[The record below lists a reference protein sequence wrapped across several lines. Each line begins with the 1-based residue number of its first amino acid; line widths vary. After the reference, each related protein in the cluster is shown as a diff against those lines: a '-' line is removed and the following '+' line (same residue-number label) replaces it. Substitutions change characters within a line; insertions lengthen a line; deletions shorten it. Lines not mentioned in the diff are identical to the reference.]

1 MSLVPRRGFQYESKI
16 SFGAGLR
23 RAGGSTLLVARAV
36 SNPLGSGVDEKVSQ
50 LIELALSED
59 IGSGDVTSQYFV
71 SEQRE
76 GQAFLVARSEG
87 VVAGVEIGA
96 EVFRR
101 VDPACEVTVML
112 QDGSSV
118 FPGVQILEVSG
129 KAQSLLTAERTAINF
144 VQRLSGVA
152 TRTSK
157 FVKAVEG
164 TGVTIMDTRKTTPG
178 WRLLEKN
185 AVVSGGG
192 YNHRMGLY
200 DRAMVKDNHLLVDGT
215 SVDLKNSIQSMKK
228 DHPEI
233 AVELEADTLEQVEA
247 FLGMNEVDYLLLDN
261 MDNFTM
267 KKAVSM
273 RGDRKRPVLEA
284 SGGVSLE
291 TVRGI
296 AETGVDCISVGELT
310 HSAVALDLALDF
322 VPLPERG

>member
-1 MSLVPRRGFQYESKI
+1 M
-16 SFGAGLR
+16 
-23 RAGGSTLLVARAV
+23 LVARAV

-71 SEQRE
+71 SEQRN
-76 GQAFLVARSEG
+76 GRAFLVARSEG

-118 FPGVQILEVSG
+118 SPGVQILEVSG

-178 WRLLEKN
+178 WRLLEKK

-192 YNHRMGLY
+192 HNHRMGLY

-215 SVDLKNSIQSMKK
+215 SEDLRNSIQSMKK
-228 DHPEI
+228 DHPEV
-233 AVELEADTLEQVEA
+233 AVEFEADTLEQV
-247 FLGMNEVDYLLLDN
+247 
-261 MDNFTM
+261 
-267 KKAVSM
+267 
-273 RGDRKRPVLEA
+273 
-284 SGGVSLE
+284 
-291 TVRGI
+291 
-296 AETGVDCISVGELT
+296 
-310 HSAVALDLALDF
+310 
-322 VPLPERG
+322 